1 MAANVPAVDAAV
13 RILEKLAAEWP
24 RSTSPGL
31 LVEEL
36 GLNRSTCYNILAT
49 LQRAGWATSTG
60 ERAGWTLGP
69 RLLTLTGVSHEL
81 VTSVVQEELDELSR
95 SLGFV
100 AFAAERDGSGGYT
113 VVAKAERASGIRVT
127 VGVGDRFPFAAPALL
142 QAFGAWMAPEELDKL
157 IRRHGLT
164 EFTRYTVTDPA
175 ALSALL
181 AEVRARGYSQ
191 SIRQLDLSQGA
202 AAATVFDAKGKAMLV
217 IAVLAFSSELDEERV
232 AGVGEIVR
240 ATADRITERI
250 GGAPPVGYLSPGRQA
265 AS

>member
-1 MAANVPAVDAAV
+1 MAANVPAVDAAI
-13 RILEKLAAEWP
+13 RILEKLAADWP
-24 RSTSPGL
+24 RSLSPGV
-31 LVEEL
+31 LVDEL

-69 RLLTLTGVSHEL
+69 RLLTLTGVSQEL
-81 VTSVVQEELDELSR
+81 VASVVQEELEELSR

-113 VVAKAERASGIRVT
+113 VVAKAERTTGIRVT

-142 QAFGAWMAPEELDKL
+142 HAFGAWMPADELDKL
-157 IRRHGLT
+157 VTRNGLT
-164 EFTRYTVTDPA
+164 EFTRFTITDPA
-175 ALSALL
+175 EFHAALD
-181 AEVRARGYSQ
+181 EVRARGYSQ

-202 AAATVFDAKGKAMLV
+202 AAATVFDPKGKPVLA
-217 IAVLAFSSELDEERV
+217 ITVLAFSSELDEERV
-232 AGVGEIVR
+232 GPVGLVVR

-250 GGAPPVGYLSPGRQA
+250 GGAPPVGYAAPGRQA
-265 AS
+265 VS